1 VSVGYGLDTSRFH
14 FVAGR
19 RRTVNSN
26 HDHKKKKNDSENQG
40 NKVFRPR
47 FSIVKI
53 MSLGSHLASLV
64 SLKRRCSFS
73 RGIVHHECFMP
84 INVNP
89 LWPTL
94 FVVAG
99 FLLAVRQA
107 IGIRK
112 TREFSS
118 TSRLFLLVAAS
129 LFTVAGF
136 TDVIARMVV
145 LSR

>member
-1 VSVGYGLDTSRFH
+1 MFGLVEAF
-14 FVAGR
+14 
-19 RRTVNSN
+19 
-26 HDHKKKKNDSENQG
+26 
-40 NKVFRPR
+40 
-47 FSIVKI
+47 
-53 MSLGSHLASLV
+53 
-64 SLKRRCSFS
+64 
-73 RGIVHHECFMP
+73 VHHECSMP
-84 INVNP
+84 VNVNA

>member
-1 VSVGYGLDTSRFH
+1 
-14 FVAGR
+14 
-19 RRTVNSN
+19 
-26 HDHKKKKNDSENQG
+26 
-40 NKVFRPR
+40 
-47 FSIVKI
+47 
-53 MSLGSHLASLV
+53 
-64 SLKRRCSFS
+64 
-73 RGIVHHECFMP
+73 MP

-99 FLLAVRQA
+99 FLLAVRQS

-129 LFTVAGF
+129 LFTVAGLL
-136 TDVIARMVV
+136 T
-145 LSR
+145 LSLEWSFSVGELFLLALACHLRPSGPLKGVPFVGRQNYHRRLVPYFGYD

>member
-1 VSVGYGLDTSRFH
+1 
-14 FVAGR
+14 
-19 RRTVNSN
+19 
-26 HDHKKKKNDSENQG
+26 
-40 NKVFRPR
+40 
-47 FSIVKI
+47 
-53 MSLGSHLASLV
+53 
-64 SLKRRCSFS
+64 
-73 RGIVHHECFMP
+73 MP

-94 FVVAG
+94 FVVAAL
-99 FLLAVRQA
+99 LLAIRYA

-136 TDVIARMVV
+136 TDVITRIVI
-145 LSR
+145 LGSW